1 MSKQHIHQFNIIGIS
16 VRTTNE
22 NMQAMK
28 DIPALWN
35 KFMVGQVAEKIPNKI
50 DDTVYCIYTD
60 YEKDHTKPYTTILG
74 CKVKN
79 LDHIPEGMTGKSVP
93 AGDYTPFIAKGNIMQ
108 GSVYNEWMKI
118 WDANL
123 PRTFTS
129 DFEVYGAKAQHP
141 ENAEVD
147 IFIAVQPTL

>member
-1 MSKQHIHQFNIIGIS
+1 MSTQHINQFHIIGIS

-22 NMQAMK
+22 NMQATK
-28 DIPALWN
+28 DIPALWD
-35 KFMVGQVAEKIPNKI
+35 KFMKEQIAGKIPNKI

-79 LDHIPEGMTGKSVP
+79 LDTIPAGMIGKSIEG
-93 AGDYTPFIAKGNIMQ
+93 GDYTPFTAKGNVMQ
-108 GSVYNEWMKI
+108 GSVFNEWTKI
-118 WDANL
+118 WNANL

-129 DFEVYGAKAQHP
+129 DFEVYGAKAQNF

-147 IFIAVQPTL
+147 IFIAVN

>member
-1 MSKQHIHQFNIIGIS
+1 MNTQQINTFNIIGIS

-22 NMQAMK
+22 NMQSTK
-28 DIPALWN
+28 DIPALWD
-35 KFMVGQVAEKIPNKI
+35 KFMKEEIIGKIPNKM

-79 LDHIPEGMTGKSVP
+79 LDNIPNGMIGKSISE
-93 AGDYTPFIAKGNIMQ
+93 ANYASFTAKGNVKN
-108 GSVYNEWMKI
+108 GSVFNEWIKI
-118 WDANL
+118 WNANL

-129 DFEVYGAKAQHP
+129 DFEVYGAKAQNL
-141 ENAEVD
+141 EKAEVD
-147 IFIAVQPTL
+147 IFISLR

>member
-1 MSKQHIHQFNIIGIS
+1 MRTQHISSFHIIGIS

-35 KFMVGQVAEKIPNKI
+35 KFTTERITGKIPNKI
-50 DDTVYCIYTD
+50 DNTVYCIYTD

-79 LDHIPEGMTGKSVP
+79 LDQVPEGMIGKNIQ
-93 AGDYTPFIAKGNIMQ
+93 AGEYTSFIAKGNIMQ
-108 GSVYNEWMKI
+108 GAVYNEWMKI
-118 WDANL
+118 WNANL
-123 PRTFTS
+123 PRTFTA
-129 DFEVYGAKAQHP
+129 DFEVYGAKAQDF

-147 IFIAVQPTL
+147 IFIAVQPTS